1 MKKLLSFIFVLNFL
15 ICNVVMAEE
24 STTGTSVFGES
35 TSVFNSG
42 FTGQK
47 TVTDAKLKKT
57 IEQIK
62 QRKLTKKQKKLQEKI
77 KPVST
82 HSDNEHLKNFLETQF
97 SDEGEKSHSQTVMIP
112 ALVYTEEGQSI
123 APGYYKL
130 SCRKLAKDE
139 YVLDLAQGTKTLI
152 TVKAYQTKQDLEQ
165 DSIDFSNAEIID
177 GNRLRLV
184 YGSIDLN
191 LVGYLYFK

>member
-1 MKKLLSFIFVLNFL
+1 
-15 ICNVVMAEE
+15 
-24 STTGTSVFGES
+24 
-35 TSVFNSG
+35 
-42 FTGQK
+42 
-47 TVTDAKLKKT
+47 
-57 IEQIK
+57 
-62 QRKLTKKQKKLQEKI
+62 
-77 KPVST
+77 
-82 HSDNEHLKNFLETQF
+82 
-97 SDEGEKSHSQTVMIP
+97 MIP